1 MASDPSPRAPAA
13 VLFACNLNR
22 VRSPMAEALL
32 KRLVGD
38 RIFVDSCGLKH
49 PASADDEDDGAG
61 LKIDPFAR
69 AVMAEVGCDLSDHR
83 AKTFDELEDASF
95 DLVISLTP
103 ESQHRAVELARGRA
117 AEIEYWPTFD
127 PTLADGSREARLAAY
142 REVRD
147 ALAARIAERFR
158 E

>member
-1 MASDPSPRAPAA
+1 MAFETSPPAPGA

-38 RIFVDSCGLKH
+38 RIFVDSCGLRR
-49 PASADDEDDGAG
+49 PVSAEDVEEGAG
-61 LKIDPFAR
+61 SQIDPFAE
-69 AVMAEVGCDLSDHR
+69 AVMAEVGCDLSGHQ
-83 AKTFDELEDASF
+83 AKTFEELQDASF

-127 PTLADGSREARLAAY
+127 PTLTEGSREARLAAY

-147 ALAARIAERFR
+147 ALAARIAKRFR
-158 E
+158 D